1 VPLVPPPVPPA
12 PLALW
17 LESGT
22 LARKFGQQC
31 HPWARTLWR
40 IVASNGQTLAVSEN
54 YVAKASAKSAV
65 ESVIKNAAGATVVDL
80 T

>member
-1 VPLVPPPVPPA
+1 M
-12 PLALW
+12 
-17 LESGT
+17 
-22 LARKFGQQC
+22 KFEIVKGKSTTQ
-31 HPWARTLWR
+31 PFFWR

-65 ESVIKNAAGATVVDL
+65 ESIIKSASGATVVDL